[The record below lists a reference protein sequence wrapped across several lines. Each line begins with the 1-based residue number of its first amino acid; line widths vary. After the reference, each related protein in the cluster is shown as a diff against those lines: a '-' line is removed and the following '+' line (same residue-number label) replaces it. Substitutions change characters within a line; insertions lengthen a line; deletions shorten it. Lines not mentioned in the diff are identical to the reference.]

1 MVKLDAF
8 MDGILSVVAI
18 VVVDPSVGAGVDAGE
33 EGDAVTVGAGVDAG
47 EEGDAVTVYVQSDDT
62 ETVPL
67 NEAPATRTVTMP
79 FAGTVYVFEKIF
91 V

>member
-18 VVVDPSVGAGVDAGE
+18 VVVDPS
-33 EGDAVTVGAGVDAG
+33 VGAGVDAG